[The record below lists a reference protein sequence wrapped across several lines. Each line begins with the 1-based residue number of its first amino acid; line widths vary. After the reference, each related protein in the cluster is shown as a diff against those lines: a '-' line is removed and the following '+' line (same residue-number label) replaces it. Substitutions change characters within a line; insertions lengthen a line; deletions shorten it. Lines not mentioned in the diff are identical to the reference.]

1 MTLPSDANLTLIAE
15 MIADAHTSD
24 PTRTAENIRELH
36 KTEQGAEI
44 CRRILMWEL
53 GGEEPA
59 NVIANALWD
68 AL

>member
-1 MTLPSDANLTLIAE
+1 MTVPSDANLTLIAE
-15 MIADAHTSD
+15 MIADAHTTD
-24 PTRTAENIRELH
+24 PTRTAANIRELH

-53 GGEEPA
+53 GGEDPA

-68 AL
+68 NL